1 MRCKKIPYT
10 GANLSGI
17 YPKGP
22 IITQQRLRQQQKSPS
37 MPLKSPFQRNWEIK
51 NQMSTGSFIAY
62 ASQSLLLPP
71 GLNLLLALAAWVLWK
86 SWRRTARTLLLI
98 STASLYVL
106 AMPTISFE
114 LQNSL
119 QSYPALSLK
128 QIKELADNTE
138 SVPTAIVILGG
149 GRRDKAPEY
158 SDTDTVNPYTLERL
172 RYGAYLHHKTQL
184 PVLVSGGSP
193 MNQPTAEAVMM
204 NQVLTDEFDVN
215 VQWLEIESKNTEENA
230 HFSLAKL
237 EQQGITQAIL
247 VTHSWHM
254 PRALLAFQSD
264 TIHLVPAPTGFQMEA
279 KGLNYLPSAKALQ
292 QSVFAIEEHLANFW
306 YGLAH

>member
-1 MRCKKIPYT
+1 
-10 GANLSGI
+10 
-17 YPKGP
+17 
-22 IITQQRLRQQQKSPS
+22 
-37 MPLKSPFQRNWEIK
+37 
-51 NQMSTGSFIAY
+51 MSTGSFIAY

-119 QSYPALSLK
+119 QSYPALTLK

-158 SDTDTVNPYTLERL
+158 SDTDTVSPYTLERL

-204 NQVLTDEFDVN
+204 NQVLTDEFDVK

-230 HFSLAKL
+230 LFSLAKL
-237 EQQGITQAIL
+237 EQQGITQAVL

-254 PRALLAFQSD
+254 PRAMSAFQSD
-264 TIHLVPAPTGFQMEA
+264 SIHLVPAPTGFQTES
-279 KGLNYLPSAKALQ
+279 KGLNYLPSTKALH
-292 QSVFAIEEHLANFW
+292 QSVFALKEHLANFW
-306 YGLAH
+306 YGLAR